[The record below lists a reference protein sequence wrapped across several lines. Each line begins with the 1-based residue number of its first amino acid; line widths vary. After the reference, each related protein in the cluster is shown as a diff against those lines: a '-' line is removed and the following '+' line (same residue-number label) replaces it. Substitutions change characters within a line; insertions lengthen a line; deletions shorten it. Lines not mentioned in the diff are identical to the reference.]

1 MRRIFIDLDKNTDGQ
16 CRESISS
23 VALRSFYDVWD
34 ALKDEVLQRMFDT
47 ISEHRQSKGKW
58 IADEPTCRMME
69 TCKEI
74 LCVLGVCSHS
84 VDQYHHTHYLPRQQ
98 QVLKAPRVKQIKF
111 LVSPEKANVGRFVIM
126 SEMVLLS
133 DVSTSMVIHA
143 TEKIS
148 RTKILVER
156 YVSQI
161 YRKEFETKLIESTE
175 KYCT

>member
-74 LCVLGVCSHS
+74 LCVLGV
-84 VDQYHHTHYLPRQQ
+84 
-98 QVLKAPRVKQIKF
+98 LKAPRVKQIKF

-156 YVSQI
+156 YVSEI
-161 YRKEFETKLIESTE
+161 YRNEFETILIESTE

>member
-1 MRRIFIDLDKNTDGQ
+1 MCLGGMFSQRR
-16 CRESISS
+16 S
-23 VALRSFYDVWD
+23 VS
-34 ALKDEVLQRMFDT
+34 
-47 ISEHRQSKGKW
+47 
-58 IADEPTCRMME
+58 P
-69 TCKEI
+69 
-74 LCVLGVCSHS
+74 
-84 VDQYHHTHYLPRQQ
+84 HTHYLPRQQ

-156 YVSQI
+156 YVSEI
-161 YRKEFETKLIESTE
+161 YRNEFETILIESTE